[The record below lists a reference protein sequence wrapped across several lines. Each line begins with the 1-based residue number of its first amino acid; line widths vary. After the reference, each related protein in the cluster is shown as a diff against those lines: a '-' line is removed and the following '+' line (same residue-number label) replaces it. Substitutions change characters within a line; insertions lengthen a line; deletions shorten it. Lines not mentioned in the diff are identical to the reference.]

1 MTEHTQN
8 IIYKWTLRARYIFV
22 FILWAG
28 LLSIGLESI
37 VQPIIETN
45 NNELQKIIT
54 VGAIIFGLI
63 FIVFGFYYK
72 KDIEIYIRQQQL
84 WAINPIK
91 K

>member
-1 MTEHTQN
+1 MTENTQN

-22 FILWAG
+22 FILGAG

-37 VQPIIETN
+37 VQPNLETSN
-45 NNELQKIIT
+45 KELDTVLT
-54 VGAIIFGLI
+54 VGTIIFGLI

-84 WAINPIK
+84 
-91 K
+91 

>member
-1 MTEHTQN
+1 MTEQTQN
-8 IIYKWTLRARYIFV
+8 IIDKWILRARYIFV
-22 FILWAG
+22 FILGAG

-45 NNELQKIIT
+45 NKELQKIIT

-84 WAINPIK
+84 
-91 K
+91 

>member
-1 MTEHTQN
+1 MKEHNQN
-8 IIYKWTLRARYIFV
+8 IIYKWTLRARYIIV
-22 FILWAG
+22 FILGAG

-45 NNELQKIIT
+45 NKELQKVIT

-84 WAINPIK
+84 
-91 K
+91 

>member
-22 FILWAG
+22 FILGAG

-45 NNELQKIIT
+45 NKELQKIIT

-63 FIVFGFYYK
+63 FIVFGFYIKNDTENIKIQK
-72 KDIEIYIRQQQL
+72 KL
-84 WAINPIK
+84 
-91 K
+91 

>member
-1 MTEHTQN
+1 MTEQTQN

-22 FILWAG
+22 FILGAG

-37 VQPIIETN
+37 VQPNLETSN
-45 NNELQKIIT
+45 KELDTVLT
-54 VGAIIFGLI
+54 VGTIIFGLI

-84 WAINPIK
+84 
-91 K
+91 

>member
-22 FILWAG
+22 FILGAG

-45 NNELQKIIT
+45 NKELQKVIT

-84 WAINPIK
+84 
-91 K
+91 

>member
-8 IIYKWTLRARYIFV
+8 IIFKWTLRARYIFV
-22 FILWAG
+22 FLLGAG

-37 VQPIIETN
+37 VQPNIETSN
-45 NNELQKIIT
+45 KELDTVLT
-54 VGAIIFGLI
+54 VGAIMFGLI

-84 WAINPIK
+84 
-91 K
+91 

>member
-22 FILWAG
+22 FILGAG

-45 NNELQKIIT
+45 NKELQKIIT

-63 FIVFGFYYK
+63 FIVFGFY
-72 KDIEIYIRQQQL
+72 
-84 WAINPIK
+84 IK
-91 K
+91 NDTENIIIQNKL